1 MTGTTLPSVDFCVY
15 NESKR
20 KHALS
25 ELLMLCISVE
35 IIRLFAF
42 LEYL

>member
-25 ELLMLCISVE
+25 ELSNALH
-35 IIRLFAF
+35 FG
-42 LEYL
+42 